1 MGDIKLSDGSQLKV
15 STLTDPAGNPLSDLG
30 SGTIRIRSGQLV
42 MDNAS
47 LAANTFGTL
56 DGAPIAVDIQVTD
69 DLSISDTHGASAI
82 TARATGLGDA
92 GEVRI
97 TSTNLEAT
105 SNVRSL
111 FSPVDTHFA
120 LIDTHTSG
128 NGKAG
133 NVNIATNGNLDVMG
147 QQTGPMFFIDSGTI
161 GPDSGHG
168 GDITIA
174 ATNITLNSV
183 QINSGDFI
191 ARALS
196 NEAGGSGGNVT
207 IAADTLNMS
216 SALIATD
223 GFFVGR
229 AGDLTI
235 SARDIQMTNFSHLT
249 LLEFQG
255 GGKLTINATRLLAD
269 STQFELEMV
278 SGRGGGVNF
287 TADVMELRNGTTVRS
302 QTVGDGDAGDIR
314 ITATDHLTL
323 ADRFTLV
330 PNDPTTLAAQTRPTG
345 LFTNSLGNAELGT
358 MGNAGAIIV
367 TSPRLEIIGGARIN
381 SSSQSSGHGGE
392 VVITA
397 PNQVTISGE
406 RPTEVIEEGIFGLG
420 STRASGIYTR
430 TVGSEFCT
438 GACGDG
444 GHVSIETGA
453 LDLNSGAIINSGT
466 SSTGSGGDVTLHATG
481 MISMSGTMADGTPGG
496 VFSQTIGTKPG
507 SGNGGDIA
515 LSTGQSVTISNDAS
529 VSASSKGP
537 GNAGN
542 ILINAGQTFLATNS
556 SDAVT
561 TFADASSGGNI
572 TLIATDTVRLTNSRI
587 NASVADGSGKGGNIS
602 IDPQHVILQN
612 GQILAQAADG
622 QGGAITITTNLFLQ
636 DPTSRVNADA
646 TPGSGVNGTVT
657 IQSPNSPAS
666 GRIQPLGNQPLE
678 ATSLLNQRCA
688 ALDGG
693 QFSSF
698 TVAGRDILPAEPGSW
713 LASPLT
719 ILSTNA
725 GQGARSEEKMS
736 VSKGENPLLSLRQV
750 APAGF
755 LTQAFA
761 ADWSAACQ
769 S

>member
-1 MGDIKLSDGSQLKV
+1 MDDRNTVGLLHFVFLLSVFLAFSSQPQVGRAQPATSIIATTGQGSLGTMINSGGNVYNITGGERPGNGTNLFHSFGDFSVGVGDTANFLNTPIAGILPPTTNILARVTGGNISNIFGTIQTTGFGSADLFLMNPAGFLFGPTASINIGGMVAFTSADYMKLADSGRFNANPNTTPADILNAAPVATFGFLGSNPGAITVQGSQLTLREGTGITLIGGNITIGSDPSTRTPAVFSTPSGLINLVSVASPGEVLFPSLQTEPNINGQSFSAMGDIKLSDGSQLKV

-278 SGRGGGVNF
+278 SGR
-287 TADVMELRNGTTVRS
+287 
-302 QTVGDGDAGDIR
+302 
-314 ITATDHLTL
+314 
-323 ADRFTLV
+323 
-330 PNDPTTLAAQTRPTG
+330 
-345 LFTNSLGNAELGT
+345 AE
-358 MGNAGAIIV
+358 
-367 TSPRLEIIGGARIN
+367 E
-381 SSSQSSGHGGE
+381 
-392 VVITA
+392 
-397 PNQVTISGE
+397 
-406 RPTEVIEEGIFGLG
+406 
-420 STRASGIYTR
+420 
-430 TVGSEFCT
+430 
-438 GACGDG
+438 
-444 GHVSIETGA
+444 
-453 LDLNSGAIINSGT
+453 
-466 SSTGSGGDVTLHATG
+466 
-481 MISMSGTMADGTPGG
+481 
-496 VFSQTIGTKPG
+496 
-507 SGNGGDIA
+507 
-515 LSTGQSVTISNDAS
+515 
-529 VSASSKGP
+529 
-537 GNAGN
+537 
-542 ILINAGQTFLATNS
+542 
-556 SDAVT
+556 
-561 TFADASSGGNI
+561 
-572 TLIATDTVRLTNSRI
+572 
-587 NASVADGSGKGGNIS
+587 
-602 IDPQHVILQN
+602 
-612 GQILAQAADG
+612 
-622 QGGAITITTNLFLQ
+622 
-636 DPTSRVNADA
+636 
-646 TPGSGVNGTVT
+646 
-657 IQSPNSPAS
+657 
-666 GRIQPLGNQPLE
+666 
-678 ATSLLNQRCA
+678 
-688 ALDGG
+688 
-693 QFSSF
+693 
-698 TVAGRDILPAEPGSW
+698 
-713 LASPLT
+713 
-719 ILSTNA
+719 
-725 GQGARSEEKMS
+725 
-736 VSKGENPLLSLRQV
+736 
-750 APAGF
+750 
-755 LTQAFA
+755 
-761 ADWSAACQ
+761 
-769 S
+769 